1 MRFIF
6 KTVSL
11 AAGEMVLIFS
21 DFPEHYSPRIIR
33 KESESRQ
40 LFTIYS
46 FINSVFALLWPPQ
59 DSGSI
64 KLFLLDKGALEVLAP
79 FLKLF
84 LPWFSPR

>member
-21 DFPEHYSPRIIR
+21 DFSKHYSPRIIR

-40 LFTIYS
+40 LFTTYS
-46 FINSVFALLWPPQ
+46 FINSVFVLLWPPQ
-59 DSGSI
+59 DSFSWI
-64 KLFLLDKGALEVLAP
+64 KEL
-79 FLKLF
+79 
-84 LPWFSPR
+84 